1 MSRKSIILTACAV
14 VLACGLT
21 SLGWFYGRP
30 AYREYREN
38 RAIGAAQAALQKR
51 DFGTASVAARKTLQ
65 YNPRNV
71 TAWQILAQLAEGSR
85 SAQALEWRK
94 QVAELSPTLEN
105 KYRLASCALKFE
117 TFPFPT
123 ASRVL
128 EEALA
133 VASNNPVTHAL
144 TAEMATRLN
153 QPTDAL
159 RHYVI
164 ASQLDPTNAGYRF
177 NVAVLRLES
186 PEASQSTEA
195 RQTLESMREDPAW
208 REAALR
214 WLLANR
220 LKHEDIPAARK
231 FSQELIQAPQHT
243 FQDQLQHLL
252 VLKKVDDIRAFDEAL
267 SSARSV
273 ASTNGSLAYAF
284 ATWTLQHGDRETALR
299 FLDGLPEPVRTSTEA
314 EMAYVECYVD
324 GKDWTTLDEF
334 LQGKKWGQQD
344 FLRLGILSRAAG
356 EQGQEKAAETRWR
369 SAVREANNRLP
380 SLVSLLGLAKSL
392 GREAAREELLWLIY
406 QRFPREKWA
415 LLELDRK
422 YTREANTRGLH
433 RVYSI
438 LGADTNNLVAQ
449 NNLAA
454 TSLLLNQDLGKA
466 HAIALDI
473 YNRCPTN
480 PTIISTYAFSLHQQ
494 GKTREGLEALEKLE
508 DSVREKPPVA
518 LYYGVLLA
526 SVGQTNEAVRYIKA
540 AEKSLSLPEEKV
552 LAQNVLQ

>member
-1 MSRKSIILTACAV
+1 M
-14 VLACGLT
+14 
-21 SLGWFYGRP
+21 
-30 AYREYREN
+30 
-38 RAIGAAQAALQKR
+38 
-51 DFGTASVAARKTLQ
+51 
-65 YNPRNV
+65 
-71 TAWQILAQLAEGSR
+71 
-85 SAQALEWRK
+85 
-94 QVAELSPTLEN
+94 
-105 KYRLASCALKFE
+105 
-117 TFPFPT
+117 
-123 ASRVL
+123 
-128 EEALA
+128 
-133 VASNNPVTHAL
+133 
-144 TAEMATRLN
+144 
-153 QPTDAL
+153 L
-159 RHYVI
+159 R
-164 ASQLDPTNAGYRF
+164 
-177 NVAVLRLES
+177 
-186 PEASQSTEA
+186 
-195 RQTLESMREDPAW
+195 
-208 REAALR
+208 
-214 WLLANR
+214 
-220 LKHEDIPAARK
+220 
-231 FSQELIQAPQHT
+231 
-243 FQDQLQHLL
+243 
-252 VLKKVDDIRAFDEAL
+252 
-267 SSARSV
+267 
-273 ASTNGSLAYAF
+273 
-284 ATWTLQHGDRETALR
+284 
-299 FLDGLPEPVRTSTEA
+299 
-314 EMAYVECYVD
+314 D

-540 AEKSLSLPEEKV
+540 AEESLSLPEEKV